1 MNDKKNWLNAAS
13 SLLIC
18 TMLVSNYAV
27 ADVALKKESSSVDLS
42 TIKASY
48 KEKKYQQVI
57 SDGGSLLAIHP
68 NDVDVQLYVGLSY
81 YQLKQLSTAE
91 SYFTSILKTHPDYND
106 AISALARTKAA
117 QQASH
122 KMDVALSKPHH
133 DKKHHPKTKTSVQEP
148 KSVLHEVRDLR
159 KKVRSD
165 YTLANQSDGDQ
176 SIRYRPHFELTG
188 FTSNAN
194 VTNGVTRPDT
204 IWDWSSVSLYR
215 KNEYGAFGV
224 GVNYANRQGYG
235 APQVYINA
243 QPNITKNIW
252 LDLTYAQANKP
263 NIYPDNT
270 VVGEGYVA
278 FGKGFEVSAGE
289 GYRKIRNTYFN
300 TITGSL
306 GAYLSNYYFSFRP
319 EYFVPKAGPDSLL
332 YTVKARRYGE
342 DNPDQYIGLVF
353 ATGTSPDLFDLLT
366 VTFFKVKNNIF
377 LFEGQQPINDY
388 LLFLYGGGYETQK
401 FPNDFIRRL
410 GYGNIGLK
418 LRFE

>member
-1 MNDKKNWLNAAS
+1 MNDKNNWLNAAS
-13 SLLIC
+13 LLLC
-18 TMLVSNYAV
+18 SMLVSHYSV
-27 ADVALKKESSSVDLS
+27 ADGSLKKESSAVDLS

-57 SDGGSLLAIHP
+57 RDGGSLLAAHP

-81 YQLKQLSTAE
+81 YQLKQLSTAQT
-91 SYFTSILKTHPDYND
+91 YFTSILKTHPDYSD

-122 KMDVALSKPHH
+122 KKDTAASHTKHINKHSLKIKDRAHDLKKKPHH
-133 DKKHHPKTKTSVQEP
+133 VH
-148 KSVLHEVRDLR
+148 DLR
-159 KKVRSD
+159 KKIRAD
-165 YTLANQSDGDQ
+165 YKSANQSDGDQ

-194 VTNGVTRPDT
+194 VTHGVTRPDT

-215 KNEYGAFGV
+215 KSEYGAFGV
-224 GVNYANRQGYG
+224 GVNYANRQSYG

-243 QPNITKNIW
+243 QPNITENIW

-270 VVGEGYVA
+270 VVGEGYFA
-278 FGKGFEVSAGE
+278 LGKGYELSAGE

-306 GAYLSNYYFSFRP
+306 GSYLGNYYFSFRP
-319 EYFVPKAGPDSLL
+319 QYFAPKAGPDSLL
-332 YTVKARRYGE
+332 YTLKARRYSE
-342 DNPDQYIGLVF
+342 ENPDQYIGLVF